1 MSNFLENSVFFG
13 VFISIIT
20 YEIGVLIKKKLKLA
34 IFNPLL
40 ISIALIIVFLLAFH
54 IKYNV
59 YESGAQCLSYFLTPA
74 TVALAVPLYEQIE
87 PLKKNWKAIVAGIL
101 SGALTSALCV
111 LAVALIFQ
119 LDHKQY
125 VTLLPKS
132 ITTAIGMGLSEELGG
147 IVTITVAVIVVT
159 GVIGNMF
166 AESICKLFHIT
177 DPVRFEKSLKVTI
190 EHGHANHLS
199 DDWSSTAY
207 WYQTLPTSK
216 NITILPMEERL
227 PNVPVLPERDLRM
240 PELTDEM
247 KAARDSWEKR
257 WEEYSPARQEQFR
270 IKEEKA
276 RRESR
281 LNTEFAKKLRD
292 EYK

>member
-1 MSNFLENSVFFG
+1 MSSFLENSVFFG

-40 ISIALIIVFLLAFH
+40 ISIALIIVFLLVFH
-54 IKYNV
+54 IDYNV
-59 YESGAQCLSYFLTPA
+59 YESGAQYLSYFLTPA

-87 PLKKNWKAIVAGIL
+87 LLKKNWKAIVAGIL

-111 LAVALIFQ
+111 LAVALLFQ

-177 DPVRFEKSLKVTI
+177 DPVAKGIGIGSAAHAMGTAKAMEMGEIEGAMSSLSIAVS
-190 EHGHANHLS
+190 GL
-199 DDWSSTAY
+199 
-207 WYQTLPTSK
+207 
-216 NITILPMEERL
+216 
-227 PNVPVLPERDLRM
+227 
-240 PELTDEM
+240 LTVVV
-247 KAARDSWEKR
+247 S
-257 WEEYSPARQEQFR
+257 
-270 IKEEKA
+270 II
-276 RRESR
+276 
-281 LNTEFAKKLRD
+281 FAQI
-292 EYK
+292 Y

>member
-59 YESGAQCLSYFLTPA
+59 YESGAQYLSYFLTPA

-147 IVTITVAVIVVT
+147 IVTITVAVIVVK
-159 GVIGNMF
+159 GVIGNRL

-177 DPVRFEKSLKVTI
+177 DPVAKGIGIGSASHAMGTAKAMEMGEIEGAMSSLSIAVS
-190 EHGHANHLS
+190 GL
-199 DDWSSTAY
+199 
-207 WYQTLPTSK
+207 
-216 NITILPMEERL
+216 
-227 PNVPVLPERDLRM
+227 
-240 PELTDEM
+240 LTVVV
-247 KAARDSWEKR
+247 S
-257 WEEYSPARQEQFR
+257 
-270 IKEEKA
+270 II
-276 RRESR
+276 
-281 LNTEFAKKLRD
+281 FAQI
-292 EYK
+292 Y

>member
-40 ISIALIIVFLLAFH
+40 ISIALIIVLLLAFH

-59 YESGAQCLSYFLTPA
+59 YESGAQYLSYFLTPA

-111 LAVALIFQ
+111 LVVALLFQ

-177 DPVRFEKSLKVTI
+177 DPVAKGIGIGSASHAMGTAKAMEMGEIEGAMSSLSIAVS
-190 EHGHANHLS
+190 GL
-199 DDWSSTAY
+199 
-207 WYQTLPTSK
+207 
-216 NITILPMEERL
+216 
-227 PNVPVLPERDLRM
+227 
-240 PELTDEM
+240 LTVVV
-247 KAARDSWEKR
+247 S
-257 WEEYSPARQEQFR
+257 
-270 IKEEKA
+270 II
-276 RRESR
+276 
-281 LNTEFAKKLRD
+281 FAQI
-292 EYK
+292 Y

>member
-20 YEIGVLIKKKLKLA
+20 YEVGVLIKKKLKLA

-40 ISIALIIVFLLAFH
+40 ISIALIIVLLLAFH

-59 YESGAQCLSYFLTPA
+59 YESGAQYLSYFLTPA

-132 ITTAIGMGLSEELGG
+132 ITTAIGMGVSEELGG

-177 DPVRFEKSLKVTI
+177 DPVAKGIGIGSASHAMGTAKAMEMGEIEGAMSSLSIAVS
-190 EHGHANHLS
+190 GL
-199 DDWSSTAY
+199 
-207 WYQTLPTSK
+207 
-216 NITILPMEERL
+216 
-227 PNVPVLPERDLRM
+227 
-240 PELTDEM
+240 LTVVV
-247 KAARDSWEKR
+247 S
-257 WEEYSPARQEQFR
+257 
-270 IKEEKA
+270 II
-276 RRESR
+276 
-281 LNTEFAKKLRD
+281 FAQI
-292 EYK
+292 Y